1 MKTSDMLSKISR
13 YHKSISIILI
23 FIVYFSVSCVSGCDR
38 QQVKEK
44 SLLRIGVLLPLTG
57 PLSQRGEEEKK
68 AIELAV
74 NDFNAQSKDASI
86 YAIFEDSYNI
96 SFDAV
101 TEKLLKK
108 ETVSAIVA
116 STTAVSRSIFHLA
129 NKNKLIMAFLC
140 SDSTIQQSSPYIFR
154 LSESKEAE
162 TAKMLEYYLKG
173 NKNRK
178 VVVLYVN
185 NPEITQQMAD
195 FVIPGFMRNKID
207 TVYYEPYDIG
217 GQDLTDT
224 VKRIKDSGAASL
236 LLLGLGDEY
245 PRILKDLARQK
256 LLGEIEIVGGFS
268 FLTAGQLP
276 QELLEG
282 TIVAAPEYLL
292 QKNEKA
298 IAFEE
303 RFSKL
308 YGHAPSLYAAFAYN
322 GMQILLEGLVEGIVI
337 GKGNADTVSFKVTNK
352 KYNGVM
358 GAVSVDNEGG
368 LTVPMELG
376 VIREGKIKPLSDN

>member
-1 MKTSDMLSKISR
+1 MKTLDILSKISG
-13 YHKSISIILI
+13 YHKWTSIILI
-23 FIVYFSVSCVSGCDR
+23 FVVPLFIFCSSGCKGP
-38 QQVKEK
+38 QEQEKEK

-74 NDFNAQSKDASI
+74 NDFNAQSKDTSI
-86 YAIFEDSYNI
+86 HAIFENSYNI
-96 SFDAV
+96 SLDAV

-108 ETVSAIVA
+108 EKVSAIVA

-129 NKNKLIMAFLC
+129 NRNKLIMAFLC
-140 SDSTIQQSSPYIFR
+140 SDSTIQRSSPYIFR

-162 TAKMLEYYLKG
+162 TAKILEYYIKG
-173 NKNRK
+173 NKKRE
-178 VVVLYVN
+178 VVVLYAN

-195 FVIPGFMRNKID
+195 FVIPGFMRNKIN
-207 TVYYEPYDIG
+207 TVFYEPYDIG
-217 GQDLTDT
+217 GQNFADT
-224 VKRIKDSGAASL
+224 VKRIKDSGATSL

-245 PRILKDLARQK
+245 PRILKELARQK

-268 FLTAGQLP
+268 FLTAGRLP
-276 QELLEG
+276 QELFGG
-282 TIVAAPEYLL
+282 TIVAAPEYVLK
-292 QKNEKA
+292 KNEKA

-308 YGHAPSLYAAFAYN
+308 YGHAPGLYAAFAYN
-322 GMQILLEGLVEGIVI
+322 GMQILLEGLVEGLVI

-358 GAVSVDNEGG
+358 GTLSVDNEGG

-376 VIREGKIKPLSDN
+376 VIREGQIKPL